1 MYPSSSPYSV
11 YLIALVVVGEV
22 AVSTSPDEV
31 GGLNGAAQVYS
42 SSSQSSVYLI
52 ALWVVGK
59 VSVSTFPGDEG
70 ALGTVAEEAGEVENI
85 IDADVE
91 TGEAVASVRKPKV
104 FVNPH
109 MSSRGACTP
118 SMLRTVTCGPEAAT
132 VVDEGAAIVV
142 ATAVVVLTPNQ
153 GRHRGGRRG

>member
-1 MYPSSSPYSV
+1 M
-11 YLIALVVVGEV
+11 
-22 AVSTSPDEV
+22 
-31 GGLNGAAQVYS
+31 YS

-59 VSVSTFPGDEG
+59 VSVSTFSGDEG

-109 MSSRGACTP
+109 MSSRGACTA
-118 SMLRTVTCGPEAAT
+118 SMLRTVVTCGPEAAA
-132 VVDEGAAIVV
+132 VVDEGVAIVV